1 MTDSNQNQEVV
12 DFNHKGGIFNLS
24 DVVTTDDVIEDI
36 PVRLPEKEEVLSK
49 EDEVI
54 EETKEKPQ
62 ETPQTVSKDE
72 DEVVDITATSNKA
85 YFNKMVDLGIWQPL
99 ENIVIDGEEVPFEK
113 ADITDEMFAQIAKF
127 QNDEIK
133 EGLLKDKVET
143 KGISDFTK
151 KLIEIEKNG
160 GDVNQAIHVYRTLQ
174 DPLSSIDISEE
185 KGQVQAIKMLNTA
198 KGLDDE
204 TVDTIIAGYKAKGI
218 LDEKA
223 EESMVELK
231 GKAKEYLDKINENA
245 ILAKQQHKERLK
257 EYSKNFKDELKQ
269 YNLSDA
275 FVNKVVA
282 AATKEGEDKSYE
294 VDKIYNQKRSDP
306 KEAAELALFLL
317 HKDEYLKIKTG
328 EVRTK
333 DKVETAK
340 KFLFVK
346 GGNTDS
352 TEWKNRKQVEKDL
365 IDD

>member
-1 MTDSNQNQEVV
+1 MTDSNQNQEEV

-54 EETKEKPQ
+54 EETKEKPQETPQ

-174 DPLSSIDISEE
+174 DPLS
-185 KGQVQAIKMLNTA
+185 
-198 KGLDDE
+198 
-204 TVDTIIAGYKAKGI
+204 
-218 LDEKA
+218 
-223 EESMVELK
+223 
-231 GKAKEYLDKINENA
+231 
-245 ILAKQQHKERLK
+245 
-257 EYSKNFKDELKQ
+257 
-269 YNLSDA
+269 
-275 FVNKVVA
+275 
-282 AATKEGEDKSYE
+282 
-294 VDKIYNQKRSDP
+294 
-306 KEAAELALFLL
+306 
-317 HKDEYLKIKTG
+317 
-328 EVRTK
+328 
-333 DKVETAK
+333 
-340 KFLFVK
+340 
-346 GGNTDS
+346 
-352 TEWKNRKQVEKDL
+352 
-365 IDD
+365 